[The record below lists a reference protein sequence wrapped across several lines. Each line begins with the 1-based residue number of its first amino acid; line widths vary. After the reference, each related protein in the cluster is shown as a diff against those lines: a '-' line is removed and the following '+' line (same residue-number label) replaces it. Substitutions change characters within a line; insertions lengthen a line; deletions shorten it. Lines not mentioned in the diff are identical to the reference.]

1 MSSIDTRVEML
12 ETLVESMQK
21 QIALLV
27 KENKKEK
34 KDKKEKKETKVK
46 RALTGYQLFCKHN
59 RADAIE
65 SMALEGEEKPKQSLI
80 LKKLGSM
87 WQEHSDEDKEAW
99 KMKANALKSE
109 SSSDSEPEVKEE
121 TKEEVK
127 EEVKEKVKKP
137 KKEKKQKKPVEPNT
151 EDEE

>member
-1 MSSIDTRVEML
+1 MSSSIDTRVEML

-27 KENKKEK
+27 KDNKKEK
-34 KDKKEKKETKVK
+34 KEKKEKPETKVK

-65 SMALEGEEKPKQSLI
+65 ALNGEGDEKPKQSLI

-99 KMKANALKSE
+99 KIKATALKSA
-109 SSSDSEPEVKEE
+109 SSDSEPEI
-121 TKEEVK
+121 EVK
-127 EEVKEKVKKP
+127 EEAQEVKEKKKKEKKP
-137 KKEKKQKKPVEPNT
+137 KKEKNVKPVEVNT